1 MPELQTAVQAAET
14 QVAGGNLDGA
24 RALLADAVAMGSAAL
39 GPDHLD
45 VLAAQARL
53 AAVHRE
59 LGALHEA
66 RRVLET
72 VLDTGHR
79 AHGVAHPQLL
89 PVSYDLAVLAHELGN
104 AYEAGKNFRLL
115 TRWGPDVLGADHPHV
130 LSARRYLGDDV
141 PGEIDAPPPLPLPP
155 VGPPAPGESIL
166 AGPAPARRRR
176 IPVTAAVAGMAL
188 LALVATVIGVWVI
201 PERDVRTAPPLPAA
215 PVAPAGTSS
224 AGTSPSGTP
233 SPSLSASEPAVTVPG
248 AGGGVKTPPRA
259 VPSTTPTI
267 LSGRYFIHAGHTGMC
282 LGLGPELFVNSGRTV
297 MGQHPCGS
305 SIPQMRLEPATGS
318 TYKLLVTDSD
328 GTGCAD
334 VDYAGTTEG
343 LLLAPQTCNDKPDQR
358 FTFEPVT
365 DPVAGYRLRSVAG
378 SRFCIG
384 VLEGKTQKGVQIMQ
398 DNCKGDAS
406 EVFKLERR

>member
-1 MPELQTAVQAAET
+1 MPELETAVSAAEN
-14 QVAGGNLDGA
+14 QAAGGNLTGA
-24 RALLADAVAMGSAAL
+24 RELLADAVRMGSTAL

-59 LGALHEA
+59 LGAPHEA

-72 VLDTGHR
+72 VLEMGHR
-79 AHGVAHPQLL
+79 VHGVAHPQLL

-115 TRWGPDVLGADHPHV
+115 TKWGPDVLGADHPHV
-130 LSARRYLGDDV
+130 LSARRYLGEDV
-141 PGEIDAPPPLPLPP
+141 PGDIDAPPPLPLPP
-155 VGPPAPGESIL
+155 VGPIAPGDAIL
-166 AGPAPARRRR
+166 RGPAPVRRNRF
-176 IPVTAAVAGMAL
+176 PVTAAVAGMAL
-188 LALVATVIGVWVI
+188 LALVATVVAVWVI
-201 PERDVRTAPPLPAA
+201 PERDTGTAPPLRAA
-215 PVAPAGTSS
+215 PVAPAPTSSVS
-224 AGTSPSGTP
+224 AGTSAPP
-233 SPSLSASEPAVTVPG
+233 SPSLSASGSGIALPG
-248 AGGGVKTPPRA
+248 AGGGVKTPPRS
-259 VPSTTPTI
+259 VPGATPTP
-267 LSGRYFIHAGHTGMC
+267 LSGRYFIHAGHTNMC

-305 SIPQMRLEPATGS
+305 SIPQMRLEPATGN

-343 LLLAPQTCNDKPDQR
+343 LLLAPRTCNDKPDQR

-398 DNCKGDAS
+398 DHCRNDAS
-406 EVFKLERR
+406 EVFTLERR